1 MGYRL
6 FFSLA
11 RGSSSK
17 YAEFVSAELKD
28 SFVKA
33 MNSDRECVRCYTKY
47 SNASGPERKDLAF
60 QVDMVRYKFFQ
71 TWATEKMNWTKPKIR
86 EAA

>member
-1 MGYRL
+1 MSYRL

-17 YAEFVSAELKD
+17 FSEFESAELKD

-33 MNSDRECVRCYTKY
+33 MNSDRDCIRCYTKY
-47 SNASGPERKDLAF
+47 SNASGTERKELAF

-71 TWATEKMNWTKPKIR
+71 KWAAENMGWAKPKIR
-86 EAA
+86 KAA